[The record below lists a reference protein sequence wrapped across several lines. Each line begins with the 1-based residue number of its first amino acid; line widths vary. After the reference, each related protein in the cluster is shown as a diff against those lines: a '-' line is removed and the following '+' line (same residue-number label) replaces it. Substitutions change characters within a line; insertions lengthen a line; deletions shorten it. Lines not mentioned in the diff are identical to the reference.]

1 MNRIAIK
8 GALSLVGVLAAA
20 LLVPPATAGHRQC
33 LAPNGVDDTAE
44 LQAALE
50 RCSGA
55 RRRCVVS
62 LCEGVF
68 RIAPVRV
75 GDFRGVLKGA
85 GRDKTVIRALPDL
98 VVNDTPID
106 YNRED
111 PLDPNN
117 APWPFL
123 VQFIGGKAKIRDF
136 TIEIPTPE
144 PGHRPTL
151 GWLGGMIFEL
161 DGALLLTGLDPVDFD
176 VDRIRVVAGDD
187 PASVFLN
194 TTLLNGVFFQG
205 RLFNPADSSL
215 NPVHPVKGRYSLA
228 DSDFEGMLSG
238 SPVAETDRARVTIKD
253 NRYRSG
259 FAMHVQ
265 DAHRSRILLLKNRWE
280 TEFVGAQF
288 LLNVDGDP
296 SEKNSILALGNR
308 GSTQDPSK
316 DFAIGIFFVDP
327 WDTARETGDTKLTL
341 LHNRISVDGVTGA
354 AWSGIDVTGAGRL
367 IAWRNAVRGE
377 ASLAG
382 IHVDSTSGCKLI
394 SNSLG
399 TEGGPDVLLGPA
411 TSECLAVVHRNDDV
425 DDFGMNNWII
435 RR

>member
-1 MNRIAIK
+1 MSRIAITGVLSLMGTLA
-8 GALSLVGVLAAA
+8 GALLIPPAAA
-20 LLVPPATAGHRQC
+20 GHQC
-33 LAPNGVDDTAE
+33 LAPNGSDDTAV

-50 RCSGA
+50 GCSGA
-55 RRRCVVS
+55 TDRCVVS
-62 LCEGVF
+62 LCEGLF
-68 RIAPVRV
+68 HIAPVRV

-85 GRDKTVIRALPDL
+85 GRDETVIQALPEL

-111 PLDPNN
+111 PLESPV
-117 APWPFL
+117 PWPFL

-144 PGHRPTL
+144 PGQRPTT
-151 GWLGGMIFEL
+151 GWLDGMIFEL

-176 VDRIRVVAGDD
+176 VDRIRVVAGND
-187 PASVFLN
+187 PLSDFFN

-205 RLFNPADSSL
+205 RLFDPTDSSL
-215 NPVHPVKGRYSLA
+215 NPVHPVKGRYSLS

-238 SPVAETDRARVTIKD
+238 RPVAETDRARVTIKH

-280 TEFVGAQF
+280 TEFVGVQF

-296 SEKNSILALGNR
+296 SERNSIIALGNR
-308 GSTQDPSK
+308 GSTQDPSE

-327 WDTARETGDTKLTL
+327 WVTAREAGDTKLIL
-341 LHNRISVDGVTGA
+341 LHNRISVDGVTGPA
-354 AWSGIDVTGAGRL
+354 FSGIDVVGAGRL
-367 IAWRNAVRGE
+367 IAWRNTVRGE
-377 ASLAG
+377 ASLGG
-382 IHVDSTSGCKLI
+382 INVDSTSGCKLI

-399 TEGGPDVLLGPA
+399 TEGGPDLVLGAA
-411 TSECLAVVHRNDDV
+411 TSECLTFVGRHDVVLDE
-425 DDFGMNNWII
+425 GTNNRII